1 MRLEK
6 ITENDIHL
14 ERIARACSDEWN
26 MTPAVASRYFLNKYN
41 TDILPL
47 SFKVMIGSELAGF
60 FAIIRSDTTNIQD
73 ITPWLATVYVF
84 PEHRNKGVGKFIQ
97 EQSFQIAKFHG
108 FKRIYLWTKMEGYY
122 EKKGWKYL
130 ENIINDEKEEVRLYY
145 KEL

>member
-1 MRLEK
+1 MRIEK

-14 ERIARACSDEWN
+14 DKISKACAKEWN
-26 MTPAVASRYFLNKYN
+26 SSEETSRRYFLNKYN
-41 TDILPL
+41 NDILPL
-47 SFKVMIGSELAGF
+47 SFKVFEKEELVGF

-73 ITPWLATVYVF
+73 ITPWLATVFVF

-108 FKRIYLWTKMEGYY
+108 FKRLYLWTKMSGYY
-122 EKKGWKYL
+122 ETKGWKYL
-130 ENIINDEKEEVRLYY
+130 EDIINDDKEKVRLYC